1 MGRLRSNPTY
11 AVSSRPKRAILGQTT
26 RTMPPPLTLPP
37 NHRETPDM
45 ATVHLTLQGKGGVGK
60 SFVACLLAQHF
71 MHRGVD
77 LRCYDTDPVN
87 QTFAGYKAFPAEVV
101 RLGDRPDEINAR
113 HFDGLIERIMT
124 APEEAVIV
132 VDNGASTFLPL
143 LGYMV
148 EAEALDLLT
157 EAGHQ
162 VRLHPVVTGGQALND
177 TMQGL
182 QHLVDTMPSHIPLV
196 VWLNEYF
203 GRVEQEVNGKVRTFE
218 ESGVY
223 KRSVDRITALVRLPE
238 VRRETFGKDIED
250 MMRARLTFDEAGRHE
265 AFSLMARQRLS
276 MTWKK
281 IHAAMEMAQL

>member
-1 MGRLRSNPTY
+1 
-11 AVSSRPKRAILGQTT
+11 
-26 RTMPPPLTLPP
+26 
-37 NHRETPDM
+37 M

-60 SFVACLLAQHF
+60 SFVACLLAQYF
-71 MHRGVD
+71 MGRGAA
-77 LRCYDTDPVN
+77 LQCYDTDPVN
-87 QTFAGYKAFPAEVV
+87 QTFAGYKAFPAEIV

-113 HFDGLIERIMT
+113 YFDGLIERIMT
-124 APEEAVIV
+124 APEDAIIV

-148 EAEALDLLT
+148 ESQVLNMVT
-157 EAGHQ
+157 EAGIE
-162 VRLHPVVTGGQALND
+162 VRLHPILTGGQAVND

-182 QHLVDTMPSHIPLV
+182 HQLVTTIPDIPLV

-203 GRVEQEVNGKVRTFE
+203 GRVERQTEHGIQPFE
-218 ESGVY
+218 DTALY
-223 KRSVDRITALVRLPE
+223 KKSVDRITALVRLPE
-238 VRRETFGKDIED
+238 VRRETFGRDIEE